1 MHRVHVVWTF
11 FKIGLL
17 NEFAYR
23 ANLYLQLIQSCAAGA
38 MAFVGLIVVFG
49 HTDTIGGWGPDEVLA
64 VLGVY
69 LVMGAAISGAIAPS
83 MQKLMEDV
91 RLGTLDYTLTKPEE
105 SQFLVSVGEFRVW
118 KLVDA
123 MIGVVVLGVALGR
136 RGETLGAA
144 EAALFGAMMVAG
156 GTIIYSFFLTMGAV
170 SFWFLRIEE
179 HSPDLSQHVSG
190 GALADRCIST
200 MAAYHSCLCL
210 TGGDCCH
217 GTGRGSPITPYDRTD
232 RGSCAGSTILIDCV
246 PSDLASRSQTLL
258 RCICIVA

>member
-91 RLGTLDYTLTKPEE
+91 RRGTLDYTLTKPEE

-170 SFWFLRIEE
+170 SFWFLRIENILLIFHNMYQAARWPIGVYPRWLRIILTFVLPVAIAVTVPAE
-179 HSPDLSQHVSG
+179 ALLSRLTIERIVVVVLAALFSLTVSRVIWLRG
-190 GALADRCIST
+190 VRHYSGASA
-200 MAAYHSCLCL
+200 
-210 TGGDCCH
+210 
-217 GTGRGSPITPYDRTD
+217 
-232 RGSCAGSTILIDCV
+232 
-246 PSDLASRSQTLL
+246 
-258 RCICIVA
+258 

>member
-69 LVMGAAISGAIAPS
+69 LIMGAAISGAIAPS

-105 SQFLVSVGEFRVW
+105 SQFLVSVGKFRVW

-170 SFWFLRIEE
+170 SFWFLRIENILLIFHNMYQAARWPIGVYPRWLRIILTFVLPVAIAVTVPAE
-179 HSPDLSQHVSG
+179 ALLSRLTIERIAVVVLVALFSLTVSRVIWLRG
-190 GALADRCIST
+190 VRHYSGASA
-200 MAAYHSCLCL
+200 
-210 TGGDCCH
+210 
-217 GTGRGSPITPYDRTD
+217 
-232 RGSCAGSTILIDCV
+232 
-246 PSDLASRSQTLL
+246 
-258 RCICIVA
+258 

>member
-170 SFWFLRIEE
+170 SFWFLRIENILLIFHNMYQAARWPIGVYPRWLRIILTFVLPVAIAVTVPAE
-179 HSPDLSQHVSG
+179 ALLSRLTIERIVVVVLAALFSLTVSRVIWLRG
-190 GALADRCIST
+190 VRHYSGASA
-200 MAAYHSCLCL
+200 
-210 TGGDCCH
+210 
-217 GTGRGSPITPYDRTD
+217 
-232 RGSCAGSTILIDCV
+232 
-246 PSDLASRSQTLL
+246 
-258 RCICIVA
+258 